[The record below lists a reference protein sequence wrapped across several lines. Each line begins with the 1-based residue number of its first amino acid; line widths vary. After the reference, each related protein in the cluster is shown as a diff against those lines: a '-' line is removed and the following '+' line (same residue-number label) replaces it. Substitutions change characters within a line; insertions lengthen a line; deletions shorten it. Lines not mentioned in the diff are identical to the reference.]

1 MPGDIAQIDGG
12 TITTARGFK
21 AGGTYAGIKT
31 YSDDKMDV
39 GMLLSETPCAAAGVF
54 TRSSIVSP
62 SVTVNRETLSGGQA
76 IRGLVV
82 NSGIANAGVGEQGYI
97 DAKEMAVIAAGS
109 LGVKPE
115 EVLVF
120 STGIIGVELPMTL
133 IKSGVEQTELSDDGG
148 NPLARAMMTTDT
160 HPKEVGVTVDIEGTE
175 VHIGG
180 VAKGSGMI
188 HPNMATMLCFVAT
201 DAAVEQSLLRKMLP
215 EVADYSL
222 NMLTVDGDSSTND
235 SLVVLANGAAGNPVI
250 TAGSPEAESF
260 KAGLLESVRTAD
272 APTGPRRRGRDSP
285 AGGGGHRGPHQR
297 GCTGG
302 GADNLFVAAGEIG
315 SIRRRPEL
323 GAPAGG
329 AGPQP
334 SGGGGRENRPVHQ
347 RGLHHGG
354 RQACTL
360 PSGRRGSADARGRG
374 DFPYRAQPGRRECDV
389 LGLRSHRGIRRHQQ
403 RLYHLDLQRSQTTEH
418 TDRREL
424 HSTFRFL
431 CGLFIAHRLQ
441 NREPGAIPCQ

>member
-1 MPGDIAQIDGG
+1 MPGAISSVDGG
-12 TITTARGFK
+12 TITTARGFR

-39 GMLLSETPCAAAGVF
+39 GMLLSDSPCAAAGVF
-54 TRSSIVSP
+54 TKSSIVSP
-62 SVTVNRETLSGGQA
+62 SVTVNRETLSGGQP

-97 DAKEMAVIAAGS
+97 DAKDMAVIAAGS

-120 STGIIGVELPMTL
+120 STGVIGVELPMTL
-133 IKSGVEQTELSDDGG
+133 IRSGVEQIELSNDGG

-160 HPKEVGVTVDIEGTE
+160 HPKEVGVTVDIGGTE

-201 DAAVEQSLLRKMLP
+201 DAAIDQGLLREMLP

-250 TAGSPEAESF
+250 TAGTPEAEAF
-260 KAGLLESVRTAD
+260 KAGLLEVCVQLTRLLARDGEGATHLLVVEVTGARTSED
-272 APTGPRRRGRDSP
+272 ARVAARTICSSLLVKS
-285 AGGGGHRGPHQR
+285 AVY
-297 GCTGG
+297 
-302 GADNLFVAAGEIG
+302 GADPNWGRLLAALGRSQAEAVEEKIDLFINGVCIMEAGRPIPFHRDAVVA
-315 SIRRRPEL
+315 L
-323 GAPAGG
+323 M
-329 AGPQP
+329 
-334 SGGGGRENRPVHQ
+334 
-347 RGLHHGG
+347 
-354 RQACTL
+354 
-360 PSGRRGSADARGRG
+360 RG
-374 DFPYRAQPGRRECDV
+374 DEV
-389 LGLRSHRGIRRHQQ
+389 
-403 RLYHLDLQRSQTTEH
+403 
-418 TDRREL
+418 
-424 HSTFRFL
+424 TFR
-431 CGLFIAHRLQ
+431 IAL
-441 NREPGAIPCQ
+441 NLGDEDATAWGCDLTEEYVVINSAYTT